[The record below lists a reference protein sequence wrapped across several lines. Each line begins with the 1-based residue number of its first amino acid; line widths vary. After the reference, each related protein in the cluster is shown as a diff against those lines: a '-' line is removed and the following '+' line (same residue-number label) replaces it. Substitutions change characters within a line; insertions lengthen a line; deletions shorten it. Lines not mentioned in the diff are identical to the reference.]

1 MEIKLQEELPKLKKQ
16 AISAPVAG
24 QNFDIPELIE
34 ELKKRAGLPRI
45 ALISM
50 IIEATNILSK

>member
-24 QNFDIPELIE
+24 QNFDIP
-34 ELKKRAGLPRI
+34 
-45 ALISM
+45 
-50 IIEATNILSK
+50 